1 MTELQLLTFWLTHL
15 YCRCTRSVSLVTPG
29 KECRVLLILVYT
41 P

>member
-29 KECRVLLILVYT
+29 KRS
-41 P
+41 